1 MVNNTYSLF
10 RKLFQRFEFEYGK
23 ISMRYAFTF
32 YSLDSSK
39 FATHRNDDKQVHQ
52 ICNIQIKELKSY
64 YAQLESENLSLNNRL
79 QKQVRL
85 NDDLEKQNIILSSKW
100 TNQLNE
106 IEVLKTWMKQNTEL
120 QSYNKDFSNL
130 IFYTVTQE
138 LQKIQ
143 STTSSTFD
151 LSKANNQ
158 NLIKKLRKYKKL
170 LKHKDQEIHSL
181 SQYGISESISNDN
194 AIIFNPIERP
204 RPMSWASNMPR
215 FTPHSNANPNA
226 LANNQLG

>member
-1 MVNNTYSLF
+1 M
-10 RKLFQRFEFEYGK
+10 
-23 ISMRYAFTF
+23 
-32 YSLDSSK
+32 
-39 FATHRNDDKQVHQ
+39 
-52 ICNIQIKELKSY
+52 
-64 YAQLESENLSLNNRL
+64 
-79 QKQVRL
+79 
-85 NDDLEKQNIILSSKW
+85 
-100 TNQLNE
+100 NE
-106 IEVLKTWMKQNTEL
+106 IEVLRTCLKQNTEL

-181 SQYGISESISNDN
+181 SQYGMSESIINDN
-194 AIIFNPIERP
+194 AIIFNPIEKSRAT
-204 RPMSWASNMPR
+204 SCASNMPR
-215 FTPHSNANPNA
+215 FTSYNSANPNA
-226 LANNQLG
+226 LSNNQFG